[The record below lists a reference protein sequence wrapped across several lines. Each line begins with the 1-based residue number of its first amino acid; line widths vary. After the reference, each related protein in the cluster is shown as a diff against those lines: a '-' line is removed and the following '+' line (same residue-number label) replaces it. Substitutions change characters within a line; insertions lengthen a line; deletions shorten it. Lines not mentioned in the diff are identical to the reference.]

1 MPKIVTEEKKR
12 EIKRMLEEGRT
23 RHEIAKNCHASTKT
37 IAKIEAEMQGGAKI
51 CPSCKRES
59 TANARFCWYCG
70 KDIRD
75 ERDLLIDKVIALRGL
90 IVHLPE
96 NLQAKYDADTKSVLD
111 YLNRKG
117 K

>member
-12 EIKRMLEEGRT
+12 EIKRMLEEGRGY
-23 RHEIAKNCHASTKT
+23 REIMEACHVTTKT
-37 IAKIEAEMQGGAKI
+37 ITKVKAEMQGGAKI
-51 CPSCKRES
+51 CPSCKHES

-96 NLQAKYDADTKSVLD
+96 NLQAKYDADTKAVLD
-111 YLNRKG
+111 YLNRKE

>member
-12 EIKRMLEEGRT
+12 EIKKMLEEGRSYNYIK
-23 RHEIAKNCHASTKT
+23 ENCHVTSGT
-37 IAKIEAEMQGGAKI
+37 IAKIKAEKQGGAKI

-90 IVHLPE
+90 IVHLPD

-111 YLNRKG
+111 YLNRKE

>member
-12 EIKRMLEEGRT
+12 EIKRMLEEGRGYKDIQET
-23 RHEIAKNCHASTKT
+23 LHVGKKT
-37 IAKIEAEMQGGAKI
+37 TDKVKLEMNGAKI

-96 NLQAKYDADTKSVLD
+96 NLQAKYDADTKAVLD
-111 YLNRKG
+111 YLNRKE

>member
-12 EIKRMLEEGRT
+12 EIKRMLEDGRSYT
-23 RHEIAKNCHASTKT
+23 DIKETLHVGQQT
-37 IAKIEAEMQGGAKI
+37 IGKVKLEMKGEAKI

-75 ERDLLIDKVIALRGL
+75 ERDLLIDKAIALRGL

-96 NLQAKYDADTKSVLD
+96 NLQAKYDADTKAVLD
-111 YLNRKG
+111 YLNRKE
-117 K
+117 

>member
-12 EIKRMLEEGRT
+12 EIKRMLEEGRAYT
-23 RHEIAKNCHASTKT
+23 YIKEALHVGQKT
-37 IAKIEAEMQGGAKI
+37 IDKVKLEMKGGAKI

-75 ERDLLIDKVIALRGL
+75 ERELLIDKVIALRGL
-90 IVHLPE
+90 IVHLPD
-96 NLQAKYDADTKSVLD
+96 NLRAKYDADTKAVLD
-111 YLNRKG
+111 YLNRKE
-117 K
+117 

>member
-12 EIKRMLEEGRT
+12 EIKRMLEEGRLYK
-23 RHEIAKNCHASTKT
+23 EIRETLHVASNT
-37 IAKIEAEMQGGAKI
+37 IAMVKAEMGGAKI

-75 ERDLLIDKVIALRGL
+75 ERELLTEKVIALRGL

-96 NLQAKYDADTKSVLD
+96 NLQAKYDADTKALLD
-111 YLNRKG
+111 YLNRKE